1 MAAHWD
7 FSAILLDMDGTLVD
21 TETIYLASL
30 VAALGSVGYPDGT
43 ALGHAMIGLPAPDCD
58 AMLRSR
64 YGPDFPF
71 AAYDMAFARHAD
83 QLLRQGIPLK
93 RGALALLDALRDAGC
108 PMAIAT
114 SSSRHKADLHL
125 SLAGIRDRFDVVVT
139 RDDVVRGKPSP
150 DLYLLAAARL
160 GVSPEAC
167 VAVEDSNPGI
177 AAAHSAGT
185 IPIMVPD
192 ILEPTA
198 ETRARCAVILPD
210 LHAVLALLQ
219 DRLPR
224 HGAERS

>member
-1 MAAHWD
+1 MAAQWD

-30 VAALGSVGYPDGT
+30 VAAVGAVGYPDAT

-58 AMLRSR
+58 AMLRAR
-64 YGPDFPF
+64 YGSDFPF
-71 AAYDMAFARHAD
+71 AAYDAAFAGHRD
-83 QLLRQGIPLK
+83 RLLEQGIPLK
-93 RGALALLDALRDAGC
+93 RGALALLDALRETRC

-114 SSSRHKADLHL
+114 SSSRRTAELHL
-125 SLAGIRDRFDVVVT
+125 SRAGIRDRFEMVVT
-139 RDDVVRGKPSP
+139 RDDVARGKPSP

-160 GVSPEAC
+160 GVPPEAC

-198 ETRARCAVILPD
+198 ETRARCAAILPD
-210 LHAVLALLQ
+210 LHAVLALLR

-224 HGAERS
+224 HGGQSS